1 MGMKAI
7 LRKPSLL
14 AGLIVLF
21 AAPSAAFAQRI
32 NSIKGAAPITTV
44 TLEGVVRD
52 KDERPLAAAEVVV
65 DNQHRTI
72 TNSRGEFSI
81 SDIEAGLIQFTARRI
96 GYNPVT
102 TAVQVDPGLR
112 VSLAVKL
119 TPLAIQLGTIV
130 VEGKR
135 LDKGL
140 WQTGFY
146 KRRDAGAGTFFDSDY
161 MSHFHAGLSSLMS
174 SIPSVKMN
182 RLNNRSIPVG
192 KLPDGNECVLNVF
205 VDGVRFPFIDNSG
218 IDEIANAEDVLAVEV
233 YPRASETPIRISGLG
248 GQNGQGTIGT
258 LNIQRPGTFEMGST
272 NGECGAVLIWTKPL
286 KTKSK

>member
-1 MGMKAI
+1 MKAI
-7 LRKPSLL
+7 NRKPFIVMGVAALFL
-14 AGLIVLF
+14 APTAV
-21 AAPSAAFAQRI
+21 SAQRI
-32 NSIKGAAPITTV
+32 NSIKGAAPISTV
-44 TLEGVVRD
+44 ILEGVVRD
-52 KDERPLAAAEVVV
+52 NNERPLAAAEVVV

-81 SDIEAGLIQFTARRI
+81 ADVEGGLIQFTARRI

-102 TAVQVDPGLR
+102 TAVQVDPGLK
-112 VSLAVKL
+112 VSLAVRL

-135 LDKGL
+135 LDKTL

-161 MSHFHAGLSSLMS
+161 MDHFHAGLSSLVS
-174 SIPSVKMN
+174 TIPSV
-182 RLNNRSIPVG
+182 RLTRTNNMSVPVG
-192 KLPDGNECVLNVF
+192 KLPDGNECMLNVF
-205 VDGVRFPFIDNSG
+205 VDGVRFPFIDNTG

-248 GQNGQGTIGT
+248 GANGHGQLGTV
-258 LNIQRPGTFEMGST
+258 NIQRPGTFEMGST
-272 NGECGAVLIWTKPL
+272 AGDCGAILIWTKPL
-286 KTKSK
+286 KPRSKK